1 MHLIGALVAVAGA
14 MLAGYLMWR
23 RTTSTLYYRTGNSN
37 FRPPDVSQEEYEDAV
52 IAQRKRWRLIR
63 TAIAAVAGALVAYVL
78 FIMISSGLS
87 RR

>member
-23 RTTSTLYYRTGNSN
+23 RTTSTLYYRSGNSN
-37 FRPPDVSQEEYEDAV
+37 VRLPNVSQEEYENAV
-52 IAQRKRWRLIR
+52 IAQRKRWRLVK
-63 TAIAAVAGALVAYVL
+63 TAMAAVAGALVAYVL